1 MCIKSA
7 IDNQFSKN
15 QIIVIVDGYMQQ
27 SIQILNKYKQNIE
40 VIDLGENQGMAFAL
54 NVGVMNA
61 KNSTLFIINDDNV
74 LPKN

>member
-1 MCIKSA
+1 
-7 IDNQFSKN
+7 
-15 QIIVIVDGYMQQ
+15 
-27 SIQILNKYKQNIE
+27 
-40 VIDLGENQGMAFAL
+40 LGENQGMAFAL